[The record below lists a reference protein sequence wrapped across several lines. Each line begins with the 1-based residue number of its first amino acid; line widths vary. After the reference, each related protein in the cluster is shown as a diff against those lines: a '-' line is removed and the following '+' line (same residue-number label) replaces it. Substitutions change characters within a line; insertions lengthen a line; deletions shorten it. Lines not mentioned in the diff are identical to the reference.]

1 MLIPRKIFFLA
12 QAMAR
17 AILMAILALISALPL
32 AAATY
37 TVTNTNDSG
46 AGSLRQAILDANAN
60 PGADIIDA
68 TGVSGTITVNPANYF
83 LVITDDVT
91 INGPGQ
97 ANLTIS
103 GGGASRIFWIQ
114 NGTITIQDLTLAD
127 GYAKGGNGGGG
138 GMGAGGAIFMH
149 EGKQGTNHTDVASGS
164 INLTLINVTLKDNDA
179 IGGNGGLG
187 NSGGGGMGGNGGSS
201 GGVGGGGVLGDG
213 AGYGGSVTDAV
224 GYTAPGDNG
233 GIAIFGKGGT
243 ESGLTN
249 SFGGFG
255 GGGEDGHG
263 GFAGGGA
270 GSVHGGGSFGYGG
283 FGGGGGGAGT
293 DNGFLN
299 NGGAA
304 GGYGGG
310 GGGLQFRCTV
320 CSDDG
325 FPAGQRD
332 GEAGFGAGRGTDI
345 GGGGMGAGGAIFVA
359 SGTLTMK
366 SVTFQNNTA
375 TGGNGGNDG
384 QGLGGAL
391 FIFDKADNGDNAA
404 PGTTND
410 PQVSGC
416 DLTFSGNTASTS
428 NDDTYGSIGFASGC
442 PLLLTAEGPAGP
454 IANGAP
460 VAVTIKVDKFTNIGT
475 LQFSINWDPSELQ
488 LDSNTPLTID
498 DDAPVIGTPAAGQ
511 LTYTWFD
518 ADFPDYGVTL
528 PDGTTILTLNFT
540 VLASAPATGIKVDI
554 TDTPTT
560 LEASDL
566 NFEIVPVTLM
576 NLVDFDVSAPVVV
589 KPFVFVANKI
599 TLERTKQHTPDGDMH
614 SNGTLTVSKGDP
626 STYNSNLTAV
636 SKITINKENTINGNV
651 KAPSV
656 SNSGTINGTK
666 TIGPVANEPLPS
678 LSYGPISGPNKTVAK
693 GKSLTLAPNSY
704 GIVTVNSDGK
714 LKLSSGEYFMKEL
727 RGASSGIVIEIDLSS
742 GDPVIINVQ
751 SNLQLGKEAE
761 IRLLPNGE
769 SDSELVTFN
778 TLQTSS
784 VSFGKEAYLL
794 GSFNAPNAKVT
805 LVKNTQLRG
814 AICAKEIY
822 VERDC
827 LFLHH
832 ESLGSLPGPGDLP
845 KSAFDE
851 DEEVTS
857 TQQPVSSYE
866 LSQNYPN
873 PFNPTT
879 TISFALPEASDVTLS
894 IFNTNGQLVKKLVA
908 GAMNAGRHTFTWDAT
923 NARGE
928 RVASGVY
935 LYVIKAGPSTGS
947 GQAFTAQ
954 RKLVLMK

>member
-1 MLIPRKIFFLA
+1 
-12 QAMAR
+12 
-17 AILMAILALISALPL
+17 
-32 AAATY
+32 
-37 TVTNTNDSG
+37 
-46 AGSLRQAILDANAN
+46 
-60 PGADIIDA
+60 
-68 TGVSGTITVNPANYF
+68 
-83 LVITDDVT
+83 
-91 INGPGQ
+91 
-97 ANLTIS
+97 
-103 GGGASRIFWIQ
+103 
-114 NGTITIQDLTLAD
+114 
-127 GYAKGGNGGGG
+127 
-138 GMGAGGAIFMH
+138 
-149 EGKQGTNHTDVASGS
+149 
-164 INLTLINVTLKDNDA
+164 
-179 IGGNGGLG
+179 
-187 NSGGGGMGGNGGSS
+187 
-201 GGVGGGGVLGDG
+201 
-213 AGYGGSVTDAV
+213 
-224 GYTAPGDNG
+224 
-233 GIAIFGKGGT
+233 
-243 ESGLTN
+243 
-249 SFGGFG
+249 
-255 GGGEDGHG
+255 
-263 GFAGGGA
+263 
-270 GSVHGGGSFGYGG
+270 
-283 FGGGGGGAGT
+283 
-293 DNGFLN
+293 
-299 NGGAA
+299 
-304 GGYGGG
+304 
-310 GGGLQFRCTV
+310 
-320 CSDDG
+320 
-325 FPAGQRD
+325 
-332 GEAGFGAGRGTDI
+332 
-345 GGGGMGAGGAIFVA
+345 
-359 SGTLTMK
+359 
-366 SVTFQNNTA
+366 
-375 TGGNGGNDG
+375 
-384 QGLGGAL
+384 
-391 FIFDKADNGDNAA
+391 
-404 PGTTND
+404 
-410 PQVSGC
+410 
-416 DLTFSGNTASTS
+416 
-428 NDDTYGSIGFASGC
+428 
-442 PLLLTAEGPAGP
+442 
-454 IANGAP
+454 
-460 VAVTIKVDKFTNIGT
+460 
-475 LQFSINWDPSELQ
+475 
-488 LDSNTPLTID
+488 
-498 DDAPVIGTPAAGQ
+498 
-511 LTYTWFD
+511 
-518 ADFPDYGVTL
+518 
-528 PDGTTILTLNFT
+528 
-540 VLASAPATGIKVDI
+540 
-554 TDTPTT
+554 
-560 LEASDL
+560 
-566 NFEIVPVTLM
+566 
-576 NLVDFDVSAPVVV
+576 
-589 KPFVFVANKI
+589 
-599 TLERTKQHTPDGDMH
+599 
-614 SNGTLTVSKGDP
+614 
-626 STYNSNLTAV
+626 
-636 SKITINKENTINGNV
+636 TINGNV

-769 SDSELVTFN
+769 SDSELVAFN

-873 PFNPTT
+873 PFNPST

-908 GAMNAGRHTFTWDAT
+908 GAMSAGRHTFTWDAT